1 MRLTSDF
8 VVSALIRR
16 VFADG
21 GFAAVERKGADQAG
35 AIFLRQRHRDGTETL
50 FGPAPQTSFDEDVS
64 DRRFERRVAAGSAED
79 VQAVLAREGKF
90 DPDLWVVEIEVADAG
105 IYVSLV

>member
-21 GFAAVERKGADQAG
+21 GFAAVERRGALQAG
-35 AIFLRQRHRDGTETL
+35 AIFLRQRHRDGSQTL
-50 FGPAPQTSFDEDVS
+50 LGPAPQTSFDDTAA
-64 DRRFERRVAAGSAED
+64 DRRFECRVAAGSADD
-79 VQAVLAREGKF
+79 VEAVLSRETRF
-90 DPDLWVVEIEVADAG
+90 DPDLWVVEIEADDAG
-105 IYVSLV
+105 RYVTVV